1 MKMIIAVITFALS
14 CILYAGTPTVFP
26 VPPLKPATPTPTATP
41 GERNDR
47 CHHERTIV
55 ANGVVLVGSD
65 LFFHD
70 APVNILGATLRLDA
84 PGLDYAATARRAP
97 A

>member
-1 MKMIIAVITFALS
+1 MIAAIMKE
-14 CILYAGTPTVFP
+14 
-26 VPPLKPATPTPTATP
+26 PLW
-41 GERNDR
+41 
-47 CHHERTIV
+47 RT
-55 ANGVVLVGSD
+55 GVVLVGSD

-70 APVNILGATLRLDA
+70 ASVHILGATLQLDA